1 MGKKYKRALEI
12 ACELLNGSML
22 YGVDAEKIFAH
33 VIEKDGCV
41 GASDY
46 EEFILNNIDRFS
58 DDDEIRNK
66 AIKRLGW

>member
-1 MGKKYKRALEI
+1 MRKNYKRALRI
-12 ACELLNGSML
+12 ACELLNGAMI
-22 YGVDAEKIFAH
+22 YGVDAGAIFAY
-33 VIEKDGCV
+33 VLETYGCV

-58 DDDEIRNK
+58 DDDELRNK